1 MNKISKIKIVLKNT
15 CMIWLFLSIIFPAI
29 AADTASND
37 EAPKYDKAKK
47 RNPFIPIVTTDG
59 QLINIQEEDEKAEIN
74 LEGIIYDK
82 DGQSMA
88 IINGQILRK
97 NDNIGD
103 GKIVEIRKDGVVYI
117 KNGEVFKLDLKKGE

>member
-1 MNKISKIKIVLKNT
+1 MNRIKIVMKTICIT
-15 CMIWLFLSIIFPAI
+15 CLFLSIIFAVLT
-29 AADTASND
+29 ADIVSNQD
-37 EAPKYDKAKK
+37 APKYDRANK
-47 RNPFIPIVTTDG
+47 RNPFIPIVTNDG
-59 QLINIQEEDEKAEIN
+59 QLVNIREDDEKTEMN

-117 KNGEVFKLDLKKGE
+117 KDGEVFKLDLKREE